1 MKNTI
6 SNNLFDELLKE
17 LKVRKQQI
25 EQEESDG
32 DVTVLVCGDTG
43 AGKSTTIN
51 YLLGR
56 ELLAKERENSYQ
68 LVIECKNPVS
78 EIGHQNISTTS
89 VPKKYKLDK
98 LSYWDCPGFED
109 TAGESID
116 IINAYAI
123 SRIQHKSKK
132 LKILALIEEHNL
144 LSPLRGSVFREL
156 IVKLTKM
163 FDHNNESSLA
173 DSITLCFT
181 KSGQITEYKGFI
193 LDMLEEIKPG
203 GIQMDQ
209 KSKGLL
215 RLIIEK
221 ERFVTFLQPEEIAPI
236 PLLDKENIIQKI
248 SNSAFL
254 ENTEIIPVVSSKT
267 QEFFEKRAMVYF
279 NRKIEKDMSLIFDR
293 ICEYMSSLQKNDFKN
308 FAKGFSDMFVKNY
321 HKESLIIT
329 QLKLL
334 SKKIDLSKEFED
346 IEFLI
351 SEVFEFLSYKILGKS
366 NTNND
371 IINKTVGMLSEKIKE
386 EFKKKNMIT
395 ELNLFE
401 KDINQDKT
409 DFKEDEERM
418 KKSVPVTSEE
428 NNKCCTSCNI
438 FTVTDI
444 KYDNELLNH
453 PKILS
458 QSLNKYSLSKILDL
472 SVNIDPQLINN
483 AIDSSHGELLLAGL
497 ISVDESVIY

>member
-1 MKNTI
+1 M
-6 SNNLFDELLKE
+6 
-17 LKVRKQQI
+17 
-25 EQEESDG
+25 
-32 DVTVLVCGDTG
+32 TVLVCGDTG

-56 ELLAKERENSYQ
+56 ELLAKARENSYQ

-78 EIGHQNISTTS
+78 EIGHQNTSTTS

-209 KSKGLL
+209 KSKELL

-221 ERFVTFLQPEEIAPI
+221 ERF
-236 PLLDKENIIQKI
+236 
-248 SNSAFL
+248 
-254 ENTEIIPVVSSKT
+254 
-267 QEFFEKRAMVYF
+267 
-279 NRKIEKDMSLIFDR
+279 
-293 ICEYMSSLQKNDFKN
+293 
-308 FAKGFSDMFVKNY
+308 
-321 HKESLIIT
+321 
-329 QLKLL
+329 
-334 SKKIDLSKEFED
+334 
-346 IEFLI
+346 
-351 SEVFEFLSYKILGKS
+351 
-366 NTNND
+366 
-371 IINKTVGMLSEKIKE
+371 
-386 EFKKKNMIT
+386 
-395 ELNLFE
+395 
-401 KDINQDKT
+401 
-409 DFKEDEERM
+409 
-418 KKSVPVTSEE
+418 
-428 NNKCCTSCNI
+428 
-438 FTVTDI
+438 
-444 KYDNELLNH
+444 
-453 PKILS
+453 
-458 QSLNKYSLSKILDL
+458 
-472 SVNIDPQLINN
+472 
-483 AIDSSHGELLLAGL
+483 
-497 ISVDESVIY
+497 